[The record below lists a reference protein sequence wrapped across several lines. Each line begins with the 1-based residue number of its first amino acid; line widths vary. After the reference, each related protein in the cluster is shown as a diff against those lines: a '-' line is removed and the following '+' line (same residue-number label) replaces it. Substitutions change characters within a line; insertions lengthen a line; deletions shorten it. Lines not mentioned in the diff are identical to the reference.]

1 MPDIVTGFFQ
11 KEAFIASLTKQS
23 YKNVI
28 RKKQKRSFRVKRK
41 SLFMLKNK
49 VCNYKNYYEKDNRD
63 YIIDNLIS
71 LNETDKIVTNSCVIT
86 VLKRDKN
93 FIYVEVFNK
102 VNNSCDCFQYDPW
115 LVKISKY
122 PKYHI
127 DLFGVEDF
135 LNCGSHPVYYKTYN
149 KTSRDNKENKRIK
162 NKIIRN
168 AKFYDEDEEVN
179 MPHGGYYRKLW
190 AKHNW

>member
-1 MPDIVTGFFQ
+1 M
-11 KEAFIASLTKQS
+11 
-23 YKNVI
+23 
-28 RKKQKRSFRVKRK
+28 
-41 SLFMLKNK
+41 
-49 VCNYKNYYEKDNRD
+49 
-63 YIIDNLIS
+63 
-71 LNETDKIVTNSCVIT
+71 
-86 VLKRDKN
+86 
-93 FIYVEVFNK
+93 
-102 VNNSCDCFQYDPW
+102 
-115 LVKISKY
+115 KISKY